1 MLFKCPLVSVLLA
14 RIQVFDH
21 FFMLFAIAIAVHEA
35 IRPAAAGYTDIEA
48 STCAQ
53 GIIAILS
60 SGEGPTDLGVCADG
74 DSQCDAENYNYGPM
88 TVIVSQI
95 VELRHEY
102 SLLDSECF
110 GFVSKSA
117 LADRTSELKSEK
129 KKETNFP
136 GKKRRRETL
145 HFFNNARVLA
155 RIAKE
160 RESELND
167 EVIAVLFR
175 DSDHQA
181 CPHSPGGW
189 EAFVN
194 SLSRGSGFFG
204 SMRYATRSDTLF
216 VGSPQARRGILGGA
230 VLRNACCSSDCP
242 KKQTSLILVIT
253 GIL

>member
-1 MLFKCPLVSVLLA
+1 MFFLF
-14 RIQVFDH
+14 
-21 FFMLFAIAIAVHEA
+21 
-35 IRPAAAGYTDIEA
+35 
-48 STCAQ
+48 
-53 GIIAILS
+53 

-175 DSDHQA
+175 DSDGTVSSSRALWADKRQSMLAGFERERFSKGVPMIPKPISEAWVICAVKNHYEG
-181 CPHSPGGW
+181 CDKLEDRSGSKNSPNPLKRELKDYLGKLPGR
-189 EAFVN
+189 EELCQMVLDRKIDIQKIQMQSFKAFKER
-194 SLSRGSGFFG
+194 LEE
-204 SMRYATRSDTLF
+204 
-216 VGSPQARRGILGGA
+216 
-230 VLRNACCSSDCP
+230 
-242 KKQTSLILVIT
+242 VI
-253 GIL
+253 